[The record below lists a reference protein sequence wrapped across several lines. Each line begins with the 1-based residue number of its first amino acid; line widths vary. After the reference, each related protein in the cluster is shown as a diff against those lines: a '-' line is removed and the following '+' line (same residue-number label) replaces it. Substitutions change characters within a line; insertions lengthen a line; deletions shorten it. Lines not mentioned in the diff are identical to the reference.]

1 MRTYA
6 AVDLGASSGR
16 VITGRV
22 EGGRVVTEEVGRF
35 PNGAVPVP
43 TRGGTTL
50 HWDVLALW
58 SGILDGLRR
67 AAAGGD
73 LAAVGID
80 SWAVDHGLL
89 DAGGALL
96 GNPVHY
102 RDARTDGVPEQVF
115 AHLPAEELYAT
126 TGVQVQQFNTIFQLA
141 AAAGTPALTAARRA
155 LLVPDLLGYWLT
167 GAEVAEVTNASTTG
181 LLDVRARDW
190 SADVVGRLGAA
201 YGTDVAGLLAP
212 VVEPGTDLGPLRPE
226 ILDRIGLAPAGGSGS
241 PGRYPHLVTVGSHDT
256 ASAVAAVPAEREDF
270 AYISCGTWSLVGLE
284 LDAPVLTEA
293 SRAANLTNELGV
305 DGTVRYLRNVM
316 GLWVLQETLRTWRE
330 RGQDADLAGLLAAAA
345 DVPALR
351 CVVDV
356 DDPAFLPPGDMPAR
370 IAEAARR
377 TGQRPPES
385 PAETV
390 RCILDSLALA
400 YRRAVRT
407 AAGLAGREVGVIHLV
422 GGGARN
428 ALLCRLTAAAT
439 GLPVV
444 AGPTEGAALG
454 NLLVQAQSLG
464 DVAPGL
470 PALRR
475 VVAASV
481 PTTRYEP
488 THARTARDRPAGT
501 EAAWDHAEDLLRP

>member
-1 MRTYA
+1 MIRRTYA

-35 PNGAVPVP
+35 PNAAVPVP

-67 AAAGGD
+67 AATGGD

-89 DAGGALL
+89 DADGALL
-96 GNPVHY
+96 ATPCTTATPAPTGCPSRSSPTSRPRSCTPRPASRSSRSTRSSSSRGR
-102 RDARTDGVPEQVF
+102 RDAGPGRG
-115 AHLPAEELYAT
+115 PARPARP
-126 TGVQVQQFNTIFQLA
+126 GPARVLA
-141 AAAGTPALTAARRA
+141 DRRGGRRGHQRLDHRAARRPRPG
-155 LLVPDLLGYWLT
+155 LVG
-167 GAEVAEVTNASTTG
+167 EVVARLRDG
-181 LLDVRARDW
+181 VRDRRRRPAP
-190 SADVVGRLGAA
+190 AGGR
-201 YGTDVAGLLAP
+201 AGHRPRSPAP
-212 VVEPGTDLGPLRPE
+212 GDPRPL
-226 ILDRIGLAPAGGSGS
+226 GLAPAGRPGGSDGA
-241 PGRYPHLVTVGSHDT
+241 GGPHLITVGSARHRLRR
-256 ASAVAAVPAEREDF
+256 AAVPAEREDF

-330 RGQDADLAGLLAAAA
+330 RGQDADLADLLAAAA

-356 DDPAFLPPGDMPAR
+356 DDPVFLPPGDMAAR
-370 IAEAARR
+370 IADTARR
-377 TGQRPPES
+377 TGQRPPQT

-407 AAGLAGREVGVIHLV
+407 AAGLAGREVGVVHLV
-422 GGGARN
+422 GGGADN
-428 ALLCRLTAAAT
+428 PLLCRLTADAT

-454 NLLVQAQSLG
+454 NLLVQAQALG

-470 PALRR
+470 PALAA
-475 VVAASV
+475 VVAASTQ
-481 PTTRYEP
+481 PPGRSP
-488 THARTARDRPAGT
+488 PAT
-501 EAAWDHAEDLLRP
+501 DAAWDHAEDLLRP